1 MNDAIRR
8 RMDKIDRE
16 RVFITDNSAD
26 FPKDSPVDRIS
37 VLINAKAAEVL
48 AHDASLVSALG
59 DKSEAL
65 AIKDHDRDILLE
77 MFRDIVSG
85 AIGIGDTA
93 VPGIT
98 AKFKMP
104 HPRTEQNIIAKA
116 DSMFAET
123 APPLEEKFIS
133 AGLDEDFRADL
144 MTAKNAFQTSRDNAD
159 SATEEHGEAVGALN
173 ALIREMMEL
182 SRQRSALV
190 KLKYKNNPGKLAA
203 WAIASHLEQPPQKS
217 LITSP

>member
-16 RVFITDNSAD
+16 RVFVTDNNAD
-26 FPKDSPVDRIS
+26 FPKDSPVDKIS
-37 VLINAKAAEVL
+37 LIINAKATEVL
-48 AHDASLVSALG
+48 ARDAALVSALG
-59 DKSEAL
+59 DKSQAM
-65 AIKDHDRDILLE
+65 AIKDDDRDILLD
-77 MFRDIVSG
+77 MFRDVVGG

-93 VPGIT
+93 EPGIT

-116 DSMFAET
+116 DSIFADT
-123 APPLEEKFIS
+123 APPLEAKFIEV
-133 AGLDEDFRADL
+133 GLDANFRANII
-144 MTAKNAFQTSRDNAD
+144 TAKTAFQTSRDNAD
-159 SATEEHGEAVGALN
+159 SAAEEHGEAVGALD

-203 WAIASHLEQPPQKS
+203 WAIASHLEQPPKK
-217 LITSP
+217 PKPA

>member
-1 MNDAIRR
+1 MNDALQR
-8 RMDKIDRE
+8 RMNKIDSE
-16 RVFITDNSAD
+16 RVFVTDNVAD
-26 FPKDSPVDRIS
+26 FPAGSPVDLIS
-37 VLINAKAAEVL
+37 VVINAKATEVL
-48 AHDASLVSALG
+48 AHDAALVSALG
-59 DKSEAL
+59 DKSQAL
-65 AIKDHDRDILLE
+65 AIKDHDRDILID
-77 MFRDIVSG
+77 MFRDVVGG

-116 DSMFAET
+116 DSMYADT
-123 APPLEEKFIS
+123 APPLEAQFFG
-133 AGLDEDFRADL
+133 AGLDANFRANII
-144 MTAKNAFQTSRDNAD
+144 TAKTAFQTSRDNAD
-159 SATEEHGEAVGALN
+159 SATAEHGEAVGALN

-203 WAIASHLEQPPQKS
+203 WAIASHLEQPPKKKETPPS
-217 LITSP
+217 